1 MTARKG
7 LLSVL
12 AGILII
18 FSMMIILA
26 SPVHADDETYTITFS
41 PGSIGGKSVTIRSTD
56 PGAIAEN
63 VHMAEPG
70 QFFWMENSMC
80 YKLDSAEIYFKVP
93 EGYYLYNWNCPGVT
107 ILDFGTLGRIVELR
121 QNSVTMTASWADW
134 NGVNKEVTID
144 PGEIGGDPV
153 TVKSTDEGRI
163 AGNSSDAD
171 WNDGGQ
177 FYPKVY
183 DDICEYYYMPGIGGK
198 YFSVSDGYRFYRWY
212 CNETDKYY
220 GDLSGVPISGDSIT
234 LTAQWEYVDEEVTID
249 GIQYYLDRR
258 NGGKATVRGY
268 DDSLPADVTIPET
281 ITYGGK
287 EYTVTNI
294 RKDAFRCCGKLQ
306 TVKIPESVENIGPG
320 AFYVCSSLQSIVI
333 PGNVKR
339 IEELAF
345 GECSNLQSITI
356 PVSVTKIDEGA
367 FNLCDKLT
375 TIYYD
380 GTEEEWNKISK
391 AGVMIP
397 ENAEIKYFKHV
408 TAALSSESMEYNG
421 SVQKPEI
428 SVDAGGSALTE
439 GTDYTLEWS
448 DDNSVNAGTY
458 TVTIKGIGD
467 YSYFETTAE
476 YTITAKK
483 ITPAV
488 TLSPAGYVYN
498 GKVKTPAVTVKAG
511 SAKAVKDIDYTVA
524 YASGRKNVG
533 KYKVTVKMKGNY
545 IGTKTATFRI
555 VPGKAGIRSTKAGKG
570 KVKVTMSK
578 KAGAIGG
585 KYYQIKYR
593 VKGKSSWKT
602 AKTTSKAKTVEGL
615 KKGKKYQIKVRTFKK
630 VGGSTY
636 YGKWSKVKLTKKI
649 K

>member
-26 SPVHADDETYTITFS
+26 SPVHADDETYTITFE
-41 PGSIGGKSVTIRSTD
+41 PGSIGGESVTIRSTD
-56 PGAIAEN
+56 SGEIADN
-63 VHMAEPG
+63 IYMAEPG
-70 QFFWMENSMC
+70 QFFREDNRMC
-80 YKLDSAEIYFKVP
+80 YKLDSAEIYFTVP
-93 EGYYLYNWNCPGVT
+93 EGYHFYNWSC
-107 ILDFGTLGRIVELR
+107 FGGDIYNERGLYIELYE
-121 QNSVTMTASWADW
+121 NSVTMTASWTDW
-134 NGVNKEVTID
+134 RGVNKEVTLN

-163 AGNSSDAD
+163 AGNMSDAAD
-171 WNDGGQ
+171 NDGAQ
-177 FYPKVY
+177 FYPDVHA
-183 DDICEYYYMPGIGGK
+183 DICEYYYMPWIGDK
-198 YFSVSDGYRFYRWY
+198 YFTVSDGYRFYRWY
-212 CNETDKYY
+212 CDETDKYY
-220 GDLSGVPISGDSIT
+220 GYVSGVPVSGESIT

-258 NGGKATVRGY
+258 NGGKATVSGY
-268 DDSLPADVTIPET
+268 DDSLPADVIIPEK
-281 ITYGGK
+281 ITHGGK

-294 RKDAFRCCGKLQ
+294 RKDAFRWCGKLQ
-306 TVKIPESVENIGPG
+306 TVKIPESVEDIGSC
-320 AFYVCSSLQSIVI
+320 AFDVCSSLQSIVI

-356 PVSVTKIDEGA
+356 PVSVTKIDGSA
-367 FNLCDKLT
+367 FYQCNKLT

-391 AGVMIP
+391 AGAQIP
-397 ENAEIKYFKHV
+397 ENAEIIYLKQV

-421 SVQKPEI
+421 SVQKPEV
-428 SVDAGGSALTE
+428 SVDAGGKALAE

-448 DDNSVNAGTY
+448 DESSANAGTY

-467 YSYFETTAE
+467 YSYFDTTAE
-476 YTITAKK
+476 YTITAKAV
-483 ITPAV
+483 TPAV

-555 VPGKAGIRSTKAGKG
+555 VPGKAGIRSAKAGKG
-570 KVKVTMSK
+570 KVTVTMSK

-602 AKTTSKAKTVEGL
+602 VKTTSKAKTIKGL